1 LIDNRAIPTKT
12 GAAEVGR
19 VTAQVEEKVRDL
31 IKSGEHPPDKPL
43 PSERVLANEIGAGR
57 TTIRL
62 VLAKLASEG
71 LIRAEHGRGYFIQAP
86 PQTPAHVPDVD
97 MEPWTIHGERM
108 IYDNRWVRL
117 ALVDVEPPGVARFEH
132 HVVRL
137 ARVAVAAVVDDDDH
151 VLMLWRYRFVPERF
165 GWELPGGI
173 VDGDEDPASAA
184 AREVEEET
192 GWRPSQLNH
201 VASYQPMVGMVDS
214 PHEIFVGRGATLVGE
229 PHDAEE
235 SGVVQWVPLSEIRDL
250 MKRDLL
256 MGSGTLVALLHILA
270 NGVDAAT

>member
-1 LIDNRAIPTKT
+1 M
-12 GAAEVGR
+12 GR
-19 VTAQVEEKVRDL
+19 VTAQVEEKVRAL
-31 IKSGEHPPDKPL
+31 IKSGEYPPGKAL

-57 TTIRL
+57 TTVRL

-71 LIRAEHGRGYFIQAP
+71 LIRAEHGRGYFVQALP
-86 PQTPAHVPDVD
+86 ESTAAVPEFDL
-97 MEPWTIHGERM
+97 EPWTIHGERT

-117 ALVDVEPPGVARFEH
+117 ALVDVEPPGVERFEH

-137 ARVAVAAVVDDDDH
+137 ARVAVAAVVDEADR
-151 VLMLWRYRFVPERF
+151 VLMLWRYRFVPKRF

-173 VDGDEDPASAA
+173 VDESDQDAAGAA

-192 GWRPSQLNH
+192 GWRPKELHH

-214 PHEIFVGRGATLVGE
+214 PHEIYVGRGATLVGE

-235 SGVVQWVPLSEIRDL
+235 DGIIQWIPLAEVRDL
-250 MKRDLL
+250 MRRDLL

-270 NGVDAAT
+270 NGVEDPSRA